1 MGLAPH
7 AMSFLRTA
15 FSTAGAKEP
24 SSIRLLF
31 GAVIITMLAPVWV
44 QTIRLAVNGI
54 WIPMDGQAIAYAG
67 IMSGM
72 VTALLAYAR
81 AQESKELQQ
90 QQPAAASAPPPQLP
104 HSSQLP
110 VPSSQQP

>member
-1 MGLAPH
+1 V
-7 AMSFLRTA
+7 SFLRTA
-15 FSTAGAKEP
+15 FSTTGSKEP

-44 QTIRLAVNGI
+44 QTIRLAATGD

-81 AQESKELQQ
+81 AQESKEMQQQ
-90 QQPAAASAPPPQLP
+90 QQPASSPPPQ
-104 HSSQLP
+104 S
-110 VPSSQQP
+110 

>member
-1 MGLAPH
+1 
-7 AMSFLRTA
+7 MSFFRTA
-15 FSTAGAKEP
+15 FSTAGSKEP

-31 GAVIITMLAPVWV
+31 GVVIITMCAPVWV
-44 QTIRLAVNGI
+44 QTLRLLFLGV
-54 WIPMDGQAIAYAG
+54 WIAMDGQSIAYAG

-90 QQPAAASAPPPQLP
+90 QPSAP
-104 HSSQLP
+104 SS
-110 VPSSQQP
+110 PSSE